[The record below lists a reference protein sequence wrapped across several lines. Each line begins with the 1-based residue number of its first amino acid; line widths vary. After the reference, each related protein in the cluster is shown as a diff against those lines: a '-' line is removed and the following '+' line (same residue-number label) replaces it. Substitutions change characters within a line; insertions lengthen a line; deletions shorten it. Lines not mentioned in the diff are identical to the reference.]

1 MRKGSA
7 MKVIVFGATGMVGAG
22 VLRECLLDAGVEQIL
37 TVGRHATGVQ
47 NPKLREIVHTNL
59 LDFRGI
65 KEDLRGYDACFYCLG
80 VSSLGMREAEY
91 RRVTYSMTMAAA
103 GTLVKL
109 SPGMTFVYVT
119 GAGTDPS
126 GQGRVMWARVKGA
139 TENALLQLPFKG
151 AYMFRP
157 AAIQP
162 LHGIRSKTPL
172 YQVFITLL
180 GPLLSLGRR
189 WLPQYVTTTE
199 QLGKAMIAVARR
211 NGGRGILESVD
222 INKV

>member
-1 MRKGSA
+1 